1 VEAVS
6 PVETAIFFWS
16 FVVVILFVLLNMV
29 LAVIFT
35 VYDEKNQE
43 IRVKETKKEK
53 HPAPAGATATATRTK
68 R

>member
-1 VEAVS
+1 MEAVS

-16 FVVVILFVLLNMV
+16 FVVVILFILLNMV

-43 IRVKETKKEK
+43 IRLREEQKQKAAASK
-53 HPAPAGATATATRTK
+53 
-68 R
+68 